1 MSTHGTIRR
10 YSLIIEKIS
19 YKQFPSFQNIKD
31 FLFDHGFEVS
41 KRTVQRDIEQIRFEY
56 GFEILY
62 DRPRNGYYI
71 DKESSLD
78 PDAFLR
84 FLEIVNTANLLIE
97 SLKESKDALSYISF
111 ESHGQLRGIEH
122 LKNILFAIKNHRTV
136 SFTHVNFRSDI
147 EKDHSMK
154 PYLLKEYQNRW
165 YLIGLVDDLQEFR
178 TYAIDRITDLK
189 VNEKTFKTDPNQDP
203 SELFENTIGLTY
215 NLNEIKDVVLS
226 FTPTQGKYIKTLP
239 LHKSQEVLIDN
250 DEEFRIKLRII
261 PNLEFKQK
269 ILMHGRTV
277 RVLEPVEL
285 VDEIKKSLEETL
297 SNYNK

>member
-10 YSLIIEKIS
+10 YSLIIEKIG

-62 DRPRNGYYI
+62 DRQRNGYYI
-71 DKESSLD
+71 DAASSLD

-97 SLKESKDALSYISF
+97 SLKESKDALNYISF

-122 LKNILFAIKNHRTV
+122 LKKLLFAIKNHRV
-136 SFTHVNFRSDI
+136 ISFTHANFRSDV
-147 EKDHSMK
+147 EKEHSMK

-165 YLIGLVDDLQEFR
+165 YLIGLVDGMTEFR
-178 TYAIDRITDLK
+178 TFGIDRITELSIT
-189 VNEKTFKTDPNQDP
+189 EKTFKPDAKQDP

-215 NLNEIKDVVLS
+215 NLSQIKDVVLS
-226 FTPTQGKYIKTLP
+226 FTPTQGKYIKSLP

-250 DEEFRIKLRII
+250 NEEFRVKLRII
-261 PNLEFKQK
+261 PNLEFRQK

-277 RVLEPVEL
+277 IVIEPVEL
-285 VDEIKKSLEETL
+285 RDEIKKTLQETL
-297 SNYNK
+297 DNYK